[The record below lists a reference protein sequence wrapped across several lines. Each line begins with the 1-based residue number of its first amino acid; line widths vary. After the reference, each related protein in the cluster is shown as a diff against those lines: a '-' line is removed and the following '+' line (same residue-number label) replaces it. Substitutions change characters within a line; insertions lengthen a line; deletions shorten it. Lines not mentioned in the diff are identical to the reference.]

1 MDSSNTGRST
11 SFRGTIGRTHED
23 STPWWPTPEA
33 AGPGTPNVIYVVLDD
48 VGFADLGCFG
58 SEIPT
63 PNIDALAGNGLR
75 YTNFHTTTLCS
86 PTRASLLTG
95 RNHHAVGM
103 RMLSNLDT
111 GFPSGRG
118 FICPQAATLA
128 EILRDRGFNT
138 MCVGKWHLAPTEH
151 TSAAGPYD
159 QWPLGRGFERF
170 YGFLEAET

>member
-1 MDSSNTGRST
+1 MG
-11 SFRGTIGRTHED
+11 FRGTIGRTHEE
-23 STPWWPTPEA
+23 STPWWETPVGA
-33 AGPGTPNVIYVVLDD
+33 APGAPNVIYVMLDD

-63 PNIDALAGNGLR
+63 PNIDRLARDGLR

-86 PTRASLLTG
+86 PSRASLLTG
-95 RNHHAVGM
+95 RNHHAIGM

-118 FICPQAATLA
+118 FICPAAATIA
-128 EILRDRGFNT
+128 EILRDRGYNT

-151 TSAAGPYD
+151 TSASGPYD
-159 QWPLGRGFERF
+159 QWPLGRGFER
-170 YGFLEAET
+170 